1 MFLPVLP
8 IVLAMVGQ
16 AVPSG
21 PPPLAPT
28 MPAPVVQRPAPKP
41 YNETA
46 DAKTLIDDA
55 VKAAATDGIRVLVN
69 WGANDDDWSV
79 RFAKAR
85 TGREMSTFWS
95 DEYKVANID
104 VGHLD
109 KNLDIAKAF
118 GVTLFAGD
126 LPVLAV
132 LDATGQV
139 LARTSATALKSD
151 ADTTAFDPAK
161 IARFLR
167 AHQAPA
173 PDANPLFEAA
183 VRQAR
188 RDGKTAFVWFSAPW

>member
-1 MFLPVLP
+1 MFLSVLP
-8 IVLAMVGQ
+8 MVLATLGQ
-16 AVPSG
+16 AAPPRILPPVP
-21 PPPLAPT
+21 T
-28 MPAPVVQRPAPKP
+28 TPAQVVQRPAPKP
-41 YNETA
+41 YNEAA
-46 DAKTLIDDA
+46 DAKKLIDDA

-69 WGANDDDWSV
+69 WGANDDDGSV

-109 KNLDIAKAF
+109 RNLDIAQAF
-118 GVTLFAGD
+118 GVTLRAGD

-151 ADTTAFDPAK
+151 ADTTAFDQAK
-161 IARFLR
+161 IAAFLR

-183 VRQAR
+183 VRQAK

>member
-8 IVLAMVGQ
+8 VVLAMVGQ
-16 AVPSG
+16 AAPPG
-21 PPPLAPT
+21 IPPPAPSV
-28 MPAPVVQRPAPKP
+28 PAQVVQRPASKP
-41 YNETA
+41 YNESA
-46 DAKTLIDDA
+46 DAQKLIDDA

-69 WGANDDDWSV
+69 WGANDDDGSM

-109 KNLDIAKAF
+109 KNLDIANTF
-118 GVTLFAGD
+118 GVTLTAGD

-139 LARTSATALKSD
+139 LARTSAAALKSD
-151 ADTTAFDPAK
+151 ADTAAFDPAK
-161 IARFLR
+161 IAAFLR
-167 AHQAPA
+167 AHQAPE
-173 PDANPLFEAA
+173 PDANRLFEEA
-183 VRQAR
+183 VRQAKR
-188 RDGKTAFVWFSAPW
+188 NGKTAFVWFSAPW

>member
-1 MFLPVLP
+1 MFLSVLP
-8 IVLAMVGQ
+8 IVLTMVGQ
-16 AVPSG
+16 AAPARILPPAATVP
-21 PPPLAPT
+21 AQ
-28 MPAPVVQRPAPKP
+28 VVQRPAPKP

-46 DAKTLIDDA
+46 DAQKLIDDA

-69 WGANDDDWSV
+69 WGANDDDGSV

-85 TGREMSTFWS
+85 TGRDLLTFWS

-109 KNLDIAKAF
+109 KNLDTAKAF
-118 GVTLFAGD
+118 GVTLSAGD
-126 LPVLAV
+126 LPALAV
-132 LDATGQV
+132 LDATGRI

-161 IARFLR
+161 IATFLR
-167 AHQAPA
+167 THQAPA
-173 PDANPLFEAA
+173 PEANPLFETA
-183 VRQAR
+183 VRQAK